1 LRGAFYIRAGGQAWQ
16 GSGLADDG
24 GRQPGAFT
32 VNEAPRRPAGPP
44 AGRAR
49 RWLAVA
55 TVGGL
60 LVATAAAFVVTEKL
74 KLTPAPIVSTQVSKT
89 FSPVC
94 GCLTSN
100 ATISFR
106 LRRGGRIEVDV
117 LTAGGTLTRRL
128 ARRRFRAG
136 FVFFRWF
143 GRGPTGSLSPDG
155 DYKIRVQLFSEH
167 RAIVL
172 PNIIRLITVPP
183 TVERFRI
190 TRRSIL
196 IGQRLRVEYRFN
208 ESAHPILF
216 IDGRQAVLG
225 RFAHASG
232 TLDWYGKVALTPIRR
247 GIHRLALAARD
258 SAGNTSP
265 VTASIAVRVARP
277 AVRPAGRR
285 KR

>member
-1 LRGAFYIRAGGQAWQ
+1 M
-16 GSGLADDG
+16 
-24 GRQPGAFT
+24 
-32 VNEAPRRPAGPP
+32 NEAPRRPAGLPG
-44 AGRAR
+44 GRAR
-49 RWLAVA
+49 HWLAVA

-74 KLTPAPIVSTQVSKT
+74 KLTPSPILSTRVSKT

-94 GCLTSN
+94 GCLTAS
-100 ATISFR
+100 ASIRFR
-106 LRRGGRIEVDV
+106 LRRGGRVEVDV
-117 LTAGGTLTRRL
+117 LTSGGTLTRRL

-155 DYKIRVQLFSEH
+155 DYKIRVQMFSEH
-167 RAIVL
+167 RTIVL
-172 PNIIRLITVPP
+172 PNTIRLVTVPP
-183 TVERFRI
+183 RVERFRI
-190 TRRSIL
+190 TRRSIP

-232 TLDWYGKVALTPIRR
+232 TLDWYGKVGLTPVRR
-247 GIHRLALAARD
+247 GIHRLTLAARD

-265 VTASIAVRVARP
+265 VTASIAVRVARS
-277 AVRPAGRR
+277 AVRPARRR